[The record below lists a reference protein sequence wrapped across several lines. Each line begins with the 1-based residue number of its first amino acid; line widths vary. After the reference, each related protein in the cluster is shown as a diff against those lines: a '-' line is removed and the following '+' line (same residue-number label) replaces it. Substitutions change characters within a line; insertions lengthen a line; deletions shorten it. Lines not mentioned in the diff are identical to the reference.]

1 MKYVVIDPRV
11 KLLVFLVSC
20 VLVMS
25 TTQLIPLLLIG
36 SFILLL
42 LLLSGEV
49 KSALPMMI
57 LFVLSLFIPHF
68 LGVNIGGLAAVLL
81 RLLCFFIRII
91 IPVAMSFQLVF
102 RTTTMSQF
110 MSAFEKMHVPAV
122 AAIPFAVMFRFIPTV
137 QEEWR
142 GIRQAMAFR
151 GIKVGFAGI
160 VRHPVK
166 SVEYIVVPLIF
177 SATSIMDELAAASL
191 ARGLDSEHKRI
202 CALEV
207 RLKWFDWVFLMLALA
222 FLIYWIIVAVGG
234 GTV

>member
-1 MKYVVIDPRV
+1 MNAVVIDPRV

-36 SFILLL
+36 SFVLLL
-42 LLLSGEV
+42 LILSGEV
-49 KSALPMMI
+49 RSVLPMMI
-57 LFVLSLFIPHF
+57 LFVLSLLIPHCF
-68 LGVNIGGLAAVLL
+68 SGSIGGLAAVLL

-91 IPVAMSFQLVF
+91 VPVAMSFQLVF

-110 MSAFEKMHVPAV
+110 MSAFEKMHVPAI

-137 QEEWR
+137 QEEWH

-151 GIKVGFAGI
+151 GIKVGFTSM
-160 VRHPVK
+160 VRHPVR
-166 SVEYIVVPLIF
+166 SLEYVVVPLIF

-191 ARGLDSEHKRI
+191 ARGLDSDHKRI

-207 RLKWFDWVFLMLALA
+207 KMKWFDWMFLMIALA
-222 FLIYWIIVAVGG
+222 FLILWLILAVGG
-234 GTV
+234 GPV

>member
-1 MKYVVIDPRV
+1 
-11 KLLVFLVSC
+11 
-20 VLVMS
+20 
-25 TTQLIPLLLIG
+25 
-36 SFILLL
+36 
-42 LLLSGEV
+42 
-49 KSALPMMI
+49 MI
-57 LFVLSLFIPHF
+57 LFVLSLLIPHF
-68 LGVNIGGLAAVLL
+68 LSVNIGGVAAVLL
-81 RLLCFFIRII
+81 RLLCFFVRMI

-137 QEEWR
+137 QEEWH

-151 GIKVGFAGI
+151 GIKVGFTGI
-160 VRHPVK
+160 IRHPVK
-166 SVEYIVVPLIF
+166 SVEYVVVPLIF

-207 RLKWFDWVFLMLALA
+207 RMKWFDWVFLMIALA
-222 FLIYWIIVAVGG
+222 FLILWIILAVGG
-234 GTV
+234 GPV